1 MAFSLEFQ
9 KLFSIT
15 RTIFSLSKSEQFWKR
30 NTIFYLVLS
39 REMIFFC
46 TKIEFCLFFRFSMIN
61 PEDFILTYQK
71 GFAKIIKTILNVRA
85 SDVVILSVQ
94 TSRSSNR
101 SPRTA
106 LWSSLQSKN
115 DEKSQKRPK
124 RDEKRALP
132 ELQDNF
138 IFNETIEPELEVLF
152 IVKKNNND
160 QYFIREKI
168 RHQLRNK
175 LSSISSQ
182 LGLTVLEI

>member
-1 MAFSLEFQ
+1 
-9 KLFSIT
+9 
-15 RTIFSLSKSEQFWKR
+15 
-30 NTIFYLVLS
+30 
-39 REMIFFC
+39 
-46 TKIEFCLFFRFSMIN
+46 MIN

-106 LWSSLQSKN
+106 LWSSLQSKS
-115 DEKSQKRPK
+115 DEKSQKRPKRDENSQKRPK

-138 IFNETIEPELEVLF
+138 IYNETIEPELEVLF

-168 RHQLRNK
+168 RWEISVF
-175 LSSISSQ
+175 LSP
-182 LGLTVLEI
+182 LVLSKWENLALLSL

>member
-1 MAFSLEFQ
+1 
-9 KLFSIT
+9 
-15 RTIFSLSKSEQFWKR
+15 
-30 NTIFYLVLS
+30 
-39 REMIFFC
+39 
-46 TKIEFCLFFRFSMIN
+46 MIN

-106 LWSSLQSKN
+106 LWSSLQSKS
-115 DEKSQKRPK
+115 DENSQKRPK

-138 IFNETIEPELEVLF
+138 IYNETIEPELEVLF

-168 RHQLRNK
+168 RYM
-175 LSSISSQ
+175 
-182 LGLTVLEI
+182 VEYF

>member
-1 MAFSLEFQ
+1 
-9 KLFSIT
+9 
-15 RTIFSLSKSEQFWKR
+15 
-30 NTIFYLVLS
+30 
-39 REMIFFC
+39 MI
-46 TKIEFCLFFRFSMIN
+46 S

-106 LWSSLQSKN
+106 LWSSLQSKS
-115 DEKSQKRPK
+115 DEKSRHKRPK

-138 IFNETIEPELEVLF
+138 IINETIEPELEVLF

-160 QYFIREKI
+160 QYLIREKI

-182 LGLTVLEI
+182 LGLTVLEIQEDMCTADNQCQHGDCRFVKSSLHLVSRN

>member
-1 MAFSLEFQ
+1 
-9 KLFSIT
+9 
-15 RTIFSLSKSEQFWKR
+15 
-30 NTIFYLVLS
+30 
-39 REMIFFC
+39 
-46 TKIEFCLFFRFSMIN
+46 MIN

-106 LWSSLQSKN
+106 LWSTLQSKR
-115 DEKSQKRPK
+115 DEKSQKRPKRDENSQKRPK

-138 IFNETIEPELEVLF
+138 IYNETIEPELEVLF
-152 IVKKNNND
+152 IVKKSNND

>member
-1 MAFSLEFQ
+1 
-9 KLFSIT
+9 
-15 RTIFSLSKSEQFWKR
+15 
-30 NTIFYLVLS
+30 
-39 REMIFFC
+39 MIFFC
-46 TKIEFCLFFRFSMIN
+46 TKMEFCLFFRFSMIN

-106 LWSSLQSKN
+106 LWSSLQSKS

-138 IFNETIEPELEVLF
+138 IYNETIEPELEVLF

-182 LGLTVLEI
+182 LGLTVLEIQEDMCTADNQCQHGECRFVKSSFLTCS